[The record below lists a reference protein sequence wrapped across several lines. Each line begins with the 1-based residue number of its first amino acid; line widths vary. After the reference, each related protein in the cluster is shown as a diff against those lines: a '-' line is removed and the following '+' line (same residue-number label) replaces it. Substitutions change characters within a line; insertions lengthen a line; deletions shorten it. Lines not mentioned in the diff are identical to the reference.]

1 MNIRK
6 YIMDNIDDDIV
17 ARKLLIEIQLMQ
29 DRVTEREWALE
40 DQLLRERVE
49 SLEWAQ

>member
-1 MNIRK
+1 VNIRK

-17 ARKLLIEIQLMQ
+17 ARKLLIELQLMQ
-29 DRVTEREWALE
+29 DKVTEREWALE

-49 SLEWAQ
+49 SLE

>member
-17 ARKLLIEIQLMQ
+17 ARKLLIELQLMQ

-49 SLEWAQ
+49 NLK